1 MGHHQHDLPRK
12 NLESLRAP
20 DRVVINGGVVV

>member
-20 DRVVINGGVVV
+20 DRVINGGVVV